1 MQRNMTASGR
11 ELGVIERG
19 WNEGDLGAIDELVHP
34 DYVRHT
40 AQGDIDRDGFKQR
53 IAMVRNAFPDLHVTI
68 DDVVE
73 DGDRRALRST
83 VRGTHQNAF
92 LGIEPT
98 GAPVEFQSWVFVHL
112 KDGLLLEEWE
122 FVDTPGLLAQL
133 RAGGAPTAG

>member
-1 MQRNMTASGR
+1 MEGATTISGR

-40 AQGDIDRDGFKQR
+40 AQGDIDREGFKQR
-53 IAMVRNAFPDLHVTI
+53 ITMVRAAFPDLQVTI

-83 VRGTHQNAF
+83 VRGTHQGAF
-92 LGIEPT
+92 LGIAPT
-98 GAPVEFQSWVFVHL
+98 GARVEFQSWVFVHL
-112 KDGLLLEEWE
+112 QDGLLLEEWE
-122 FVDTPGLLAQL
+122 FVDTAGLLRQIQSAV
-133 RAGGAPTAG
+133 